1 MVRMQEHDA
10 LIADLEPLLAGA
22 GLTLVEL
29 SLGRHRGSVQVHAVV
44 YAASGTGTAECS
56 KAHRL
61 IYPRLQLLLGVEDP
75 FLEVASPGIDRSIRS
90 SKEWSLFMGKGVR
103 VLPRES
109 AEWIRGRIAAAGSDG
124 VTIAT
129 PAGDTAFA
137 FADIAKAR
145 LDSSQEGD

>member
-1 MVRMQEHDA
+1 MDMQEQEA

-29 SLGRHRGSVQVHAVV
+29 SLSRHRGSVQVRAVV
-44 YAASGTGTAECS
+44 YAAAGTGTAECS
-56 KAHRL
+56 AAHRL
-61 IYPRLQLLLGVEDP
+61 IYPRLQILLGLEDP

-90 SKEWSLFMGKGVR
+90 PREWSVFKGKGVR
-103 VLPRES
+103 VLLKES
-109 AEWIRGRIAAAGSDG
+109 VEWIRGRILAAESGG

-129 PAGDTAFA
+129 STGDMKLAFV
-137 FADIAKAR
+137 DIAKAR